1 MAAILEPSDL
11 GATDLGA
18 AEFELSEM
26 RAALHGL
33 RTRRRAQRLSN
44 IDWIDTLYRAYV
56 VGISMI
62 ATLATL
68 AAIVGDAPVGR
79 ATLHDVRLAGPALA
93 GVVVAILIA
102 LGMRSGAHGG
112 PLAFEAADVQHVFLA
127 PIDRGLVVRSAA
139 YRQLRGVLTAG
150 ILAGALAGL
159 SAGPRLGG
167 RDVSTGAWIISGIG
181 FGVTAALAAWGA
193 ALLASARQLTQRG
206 AAAFGVILIAWSA
219 IDAATGITTSPLSML
234 GHLAVWPIQTSWLVL
249 LGIAGVGGVVA
260 LGLVSSRRM
269 SLEPVLHRAQLVRAL
284 RFAATIQDVRAVI
297 TLRRQLA
304 HEQSRTRPW
313 VRLRRGALTGRSAW
327 RRDWH
332 GILRWPGSRAARVV
346 TLTVVAG
353 ASTAA
358 ALRGTTP
365 LLAMAAIA
373 TYVIALDAIEGL
385 AQELDH
391 PDRGSDLPI
400 PTGRL
405 LIAHL
410 AAPIVLM
417 GALAVLGVG
426 AGVIAAALV
435 HAAPG
440 VRNISPIVILAV
452 ALTATVTAPTAAAL
466 SAYLGRPDRDF
477 SVALTHPG
485 FVVAQQVGPIVIV
498 ALAFIPLIVA
508 REVHAPTDPVGSAV
522 AATTPALIIA
532 YGIGLFLRGRKAAP
546 E

>member
-1 MAAILEPSDL
+1 MAAILEPPDL
-11 GATDLGA
+11 GPPDL
-18 AEFELSEM
+18 ESSEM

-56 VGISMI
+56 VGISLV
-62 ATLATL
+62 AALATL

-93 GVVVAILIA
+93 GALVAVLIA
-102 LGMRSGAHGG
+102 LGLRSGTHGG

-139 YRQLRGVLTAG
+139 YRQLRGVITAG
-150 ILAGALAGL
+150 VLAGALAGL
-159 SAGPRLGG
+159 TAGPRLGG
-167 RDVSTGAWIISGIG
+167 RDVRTAAWIISGIA
-181 FGVTAALAAWGA
+181 FGVAAALAAWGA
-193 ALLASARQLTQRG
+193 ALLASARGLTQRG
-206 AAAFGVILIAWSA
+206 AVAFGVILIAWSA
-219 IDAATGITTSPLSML
+219 VDAFAHTTTSPLSML

-249 LGIAGVGGVVA
+249 GGIASVGAIVGIGFA
-260 LGLVSSRRM
+260 SARRL

-313 VRLRRGALTGRSAW
+313 IRLRQGARSGRPVW

-332 GILRWPGSRAARVV
+332 GILRWPGARAARVV

-365 LLAMAAIA
+365 LLAVAAIA
-373 TYVIALDAIEGL
+373 AYVIALDAIEGL

-400 PTGRL
+400 PSGRL

-410 AAPIVLM
+410 AVPIVLM
-417 GALAVLGVG
+417 GALAIVGVG
-426 AGVIAAALV
+426 AGVIVAMLLPAAG
-435 HAAPG
+435 G
-440 VRNISPIVILAV
+440 VRSISPIVILAV
-452 ALTATVTAPTAAAL
+452 ALAVTITAPTAAAF

-477 SVALTHPG
+477 SVALMHPG
-485 FVVAQQVGPIVIV
+485 VVVAQQVGPLVIV

-508 REVHAPTDPVGSAV
+508 REVQAPTDPVGSAV
-522 AATTPALIIA
+522 AATAPALVIA
-532 YGIGLFLRGRKAAP
+532 YGIGLFLRGRQAAA